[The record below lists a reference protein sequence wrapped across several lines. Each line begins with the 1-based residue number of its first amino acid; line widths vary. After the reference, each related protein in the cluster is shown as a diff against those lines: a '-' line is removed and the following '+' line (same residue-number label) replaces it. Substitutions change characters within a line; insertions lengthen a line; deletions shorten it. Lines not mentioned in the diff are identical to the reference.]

1 MSQLM
6 YGLITGFL
14 FGFLLQKGRVL
25 RFEKQINALLFK
37 DLTIIK
43 FMLSS
48 VVVAMVGTYLLVDL
62 ELAKLSIKT
71 TILGANIIG
80 GILFGL
86 GWGVLGYCPGTSIG
100 AVAEGRWDALWGVLG
115 MLAGAALYAEAF
127 PAMKATILTWGNMGK
142 ITLPQLLGINHWF
155 VIVPFVIGTLFLFRW
170 IEKKGL

>member
-1 MSQLM
+1 MSQLV
-6 YGLITGFL
+6 YGLVTGFL

-25 RFEKQINALLFK
+25 RFEKQVNALLFK

-48 VVVAMVGTYLLVDL
+48 VAVAMVGTYLLVDL
-62 ELAKLSIKT
+62 ELAKLSIKAT
-71 TILGANIIG
+71 VLGANIIG
-80 GILFGL
+80 GLLFGL

-127 PAMKATILTWGNMGK
+127 PAMKATILTWGNLGK
-142 ITLPQLLGINHWF
+142 VTLPQLMGINHWF
-155 VIVPFVIGTLFLFRW
+155 VIVPFVIGALFLFRW